1 MTWKHG
7 AWKSVVSVCVVGTG
21 GALGSVLSSVATGS
35 VLLCLPGSIRRYS
48 CPPSR
53 GKLVLL
59 WVEAERLLPSG
70 PGGAGRVHIKQGG
83 LWACCYRFPG

>member
-1 MTWKHG
+1 MGVTWKHG

-48 CPPSR
+48 CPPSG
-53 GKLVLL
+53 GKSVLL
-59 WVEAERLLPSG
+59 WVGRQSG
-70 PGGAGRVHIKQGG
+70 FCPQDLEEQVGSA
-83 LWACCYRFPG
+83 